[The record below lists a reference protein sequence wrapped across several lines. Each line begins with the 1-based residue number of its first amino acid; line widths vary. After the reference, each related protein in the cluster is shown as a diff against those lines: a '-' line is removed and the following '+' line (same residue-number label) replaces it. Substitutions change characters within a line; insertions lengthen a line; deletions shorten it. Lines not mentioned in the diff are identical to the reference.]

1 MSGNELPSNMGKKI
15 ADALKKQSKTA
26 VKENTAD
33 VVEETKKV
41 SDDTFEE
48 EISQLHNDTTETD
61 IDTEAESFVKEPD
74 FSVAPELDEEEK
86 ESAYDDLD
94 MYDTPSLEVEQ
105 ESEDYAPIFK
115 MESGEISDN
124 PDFKLNIDTE
134 DDTEEF
140 EMPNNIN
147 VLKRLIAQLPT
158 GVSKQ
163 TGAQIIRQTIEALG
177 IPMKS
182 VLQDAQRVKECL
194 NSSIKDCSYTIQE
207 YKSNIRNLEKQS
219 LSYQRQLAK
228 LNDIIG
234 LFVYTDKK

>member
-1 MSGNELPSNMGKKI
+1 MSSNELPSNMGKKI
-15 ADALKKQSKTA
+15 ADALKKQNKAT
-26 VKENTAD
+26 VKESAVD
-33 VVEETKKV
+33 VVEDVQDSLET
-41 SDDTFEE
+41 DFEE
-48 EISQLHNDTTETD
+48 TISDLHS
-61 IDTEAESFVKEPD
+61 DTEYKEDSD
-74 FSVAPELDEEEK
+74 FDSVLDAGEEK
-86 ESAYDDLD
+86 ESSYDDLD
-94 MYDTPSLEVEQ
+94 LYDTPSVEIEQ

-219 LSYQRQLAK
+219 LSYQKQLAK

-234 LFVYTDKK
+234 FFVYTDKR

>member
-1 MSGNELPSNMGKKI
+1 MYEAPSNV
-15 ADALKKQSKTA
+15 D
-26 VKENTAD
+26 
-33 VVEETKKV
+33 
-41 SDDTFEE
+41 
-48 EISQLHNDTTETD
+48 
-61 IDTEAESFVKEPD
+61 
-74 FSVAPELDEEEK
+74 
-86 ESAYDDLD
+86 
-94 MYDTPSLEVEQ
+94 Q

-115 MESGEISDN
+115 MESGDISDN

-134 DDTEEF
+134 DDEEEF

-163 TGAQIIRQTIEALG
+163 TGAQIIRQTIEAFG

-194 NSSIKDCSYTIQE
+194 NSSIKDCNYTIQE

-219 LSYQRQLAK
+219 LSYQKQLAK

-234 LFVYTDKK
+234 LFVYTDKR

>member
-48 EISQLHNDTTETD
+48 EISRLHNDTTETD

-228 LNDIIG
+228 LNDIIW

>member
-1 MSGNELPSNMGKKI
+1 MSSNELPSNMGKKI
-15 ADALKKQSKTA
+15 ADALKKQNKT
-26 VKENTAD
+26 VKESAAD
-33 VVEETKKV
+33 VVENIQEVKDAEFESSV
-41 SDDTFEE
+41 SE
-48 EISQLHNDTTETD
+48 LHNDSSLYEEDSKISSFTTE
-61 IDTEAESFVKEPD
+61 ESLP
-74 FSVAPELDEEEK
+74 SGELEN
-86 ESAYDDLD
+86 SFGDLD
-94 MYDTPSLEVEQ
+94 LYEAPTGGVEQ

-115 MESGEISDN
+115 MESGDISDN

-134 DDTEEF
+134 DDEEEF

-194 NSSIKDCSYTIQE
+194 NSSIKDCTYTIQE

-219 LSYQRQLAK
+219 LSYQKQLAK

>member
-1 MSGNELPSNMGKKI
+1 MSSNELPSNMGKKI
-15 ADALKKQSKTA
+15 ADALKKQNKAIKESA
-26 VKENTAD
+26 VD
-33 VVEETKKV
+33 VVEDISEHSNLEETLSGLHDESGTYNKG
-41 SDDTFEE
+41 SDFDL
-48 EISQLHNDTTETD
+48 SDSLN
-61 IDTEAESFVKEPD
+61 ESG
-74 FSVAPELDEEEK
+74 
-86 ESAYDDLD
+86 ESSYDDLD
-94 MYDTPSLEVEQ
+94 LYDTPSVNINQ

-115 MESGEISDN
+115 MESGDISDN

-134 DDTEEF
+134 DETEEF

-219 LSYQRQLAK
+219 LSYQKQLAK

>member
-48 EISQLHNDTTETD
+48 EISRLHNDTIETD

>member
-26 VKENTAD
+26 VKESSAD
-33 VVEETKKV
+33 VVEEIKQTEV
-41 SDDTFEE
+41 TDGFEE
-48 EISQLHNDTTETD
+48 EISRLHNDTKETE
-61 IDTEAESFVKEPD
+61 IEAEDFVKEPD
-74 FSVAPELDEEEK
+74 FSVAPDLSEEDK

-182 VLQDAQRVKECL
+182 VL
-194 NSSIKDCSYTIQE
+194 
-207 YKSNIRNLEKQS
+207 
-219 LSYQRQLAK
+219 
-228 LNDIIG
+228 
-234 LFVYTDKK
+234 

>member
-1 MSGNELPSNMGKKI
+1 MSSNELPSNMGKKI
-15 ADALKKQSKTA
+15 ADALKKQNKT
-26 VKENTAD
+26 VKESAID
-33 VVEETKKV
+33 VVEEV
-41 SDDTFEE
+41 QE
-48 EISQLHNDTTETD
+48 
-61 IDTEAESFVKEPD
+61 VKEPD
-74 FSVAPELDEEEK
+74 FENSISDLHNENSLYEEETK
-86 ESAYDDLD
+86 DSSFAIDEDDSAVEASNSFDDLD
-94 MYDTPSLEVEQ
+94 LYEAPSNVDQ

-115 MESGEISDN
+115 MESGDISDN

-134 DDTEEF
+134 DDEEEF

-194 NSSIKDCSYTIQE
+194 NSSIKDCNYTIQE

-219 LSYQRQLAK
+219 LSYQKQLAK

-234 LFVYTDKK
+234 LFVYTDKR

>member
-1 MSGNELPSNMGKKI
+1 MSSNELPSNMGKKI
-15 ADALKKQSKTA
+15 ADALKKQNKT
-26 VKENTAD
+26 VKESAVD
-33 VVEETKKV
+33 VVEEV
-41 SDDTFEE
+41 
-48 EISQLHNDTTETD
+48 QET
-61 IDTEAESFVKEPD
+61 VKEPD
-74 FSVAPELDEEEK
+74 FENSVSELHNENSLYEEDTK
-86 ESAYDDLD
+86 GSDFSLNDDIHSNGVESSFDDLD
-94 MYDTPSLEVEQ
+94 LYEAPSNVDQ

-115 MESGEISDN
+115 MESGDISDN

-134 DDTEEF
+134 DDEEEF

-194 NSSIKDCSYTIQE
+194 NSSIKDCNYTIQE

-219 LSYQRQLAK
+219 LSYQKQFSK

-234 LFVYTDKK
+234 LFVYTDKR

>member
-1 MSGNELPSNMGKKI
+1 MSSNELPSNMGKKI
-15 ADALKKQSKTA
+15 ADALKKQNKT
-26 VKENTAD
+26 VKESAVD
-33 VVEETKKV
+33 VVEEV
-41 SDDTFEE
+41 
-48 EISQLHNDTTETD
+48 QET
-61 IDTEAESFVKEPD
+61 VKEPD
-74 FSVAPELDEEEK
+74 FENSVSELHDENSLYEEDAK
-86 ESAYDDLD
+86 GSDFSLNDDIHSNGVESSFDDLD
-94 MYDTPSLEVEQ
+94 LYEAPSNVDQ

-115 MESGEISDN
+115 MESGDISDN

-134 DDTEEF
+134 DDEEEF

-194 NSSIKDCSYTIQE
+194 NSSIKDCNYTIQE

-219 LSYQRQLAK
+219 LSYQKQLAK

-234 LFVYTDKK
+234 LFVYTDKR

>member
-1 MSGNELPSNMGKKI
+1 MSSNELPSNMGKKI
-15 ADALKKQSKTA
+15 ADALKKQNKT
-26 VKENTAD
+26 VKESAVD
-33 VVEETKKV
+33 VVEDIGGHSGLEETLNGLHDESGIYDKD
-41 SDDTFEE
+41 SDFN
-48 EISQLHNDTTETD
+48 LTD
-61 IDTEAESFVKEPD
+61 SLNES
-74 FSVAPELDEEEK
+74 S
-86 ESAYDDLD
+86 ESSYDDLD
-94 MYDTPSLEVEQ
+94 LYDTPSVNINQ

-115 MESGEISDN
+115 MESGDISDN

-134 DDTEEF
+134 DEMEEF

-219 LSYQRQLAK
+219 LSYQKQLAK

>member
-1 MSGNELPSNMGKKI
+1 MSSNELPSNMGKKI
-15 ADALKKQSKTA
+15 ADALKKQNKT
-26 VKENTAD
+26 VKESAVD
-33 VVEETKKV
+33 VVEEV
-41 SDDTFEE
+41 
-48 EISQLHNDTTETD
+48 QET
-61 IDTEAESFVKEPD
+61 VKEPD
-74 FSVAPELDEEEK
+74 FENSVSELHDDNSLYEEDAK
-86 ESAYDDLD
+86 GSDFSLNDDIHSNGVESSFDDLD
-94 MYDTPSLEVEQ
+94 LYEAPSNVDQ

-115 MESGEISDN
+115 MESGDISDN

-134 DDTEEF
+134 DDEEEF

-194 NSSIKDCSYTIQE
+194 NSSIKDCNYTIQE

-219 LSYQRQLAK
+219 LSYQKQLAK

-234 LFVYTDKK
+234 LFVYTDKR

>member
-1 MSGNELPSNMGKKI
+1 MSSNELPSNMGKKI
-15 ADALKKQSKTA
+15 ADALKKQNKA
-26 VKENTAD
+26 VKEASVD
-33 VVEETKKV
+33 VVEEVQDHTDDFEDV
-41 SDDTFEE
+41 ISDLHSDTHEYK
-48 EISQLHNDTTETD
+48 TD
-61 IDTEAESFVKEPD
+61 IDSIIESDDVKESP
-74 FSVAPELDEEEK
+74 
-86 ESAYDDLD
+86 YDDLD
-94 MYDTPSLEVEQ
+94 LYDTPSVNVEQ

-219 LSYQRQLAK
+219 LSYQKQLAK

-234 LFVYTDKK
+234 LFVYTDKR

>member
-1 MSGNELPSNMGKKI
+1 MSSNELPSNMGKKI
-15 ADALKKQSKTA
+15 ADALKKQNKT
-26 VKENTAD
+26 VKESAVD
-33 VVEETKKV
+33 VVEEV
-41 SDDTFEE
+41 
-48 EISQLHNDTTETD
+48 QET
-61 IDTEAESFVKEPD
+61 VKEPD
-74 FSVAPELDEEEK
+74 FENSVSELHNENSLYEEDAK
-86 ESAYDDLD
+86 GSDFSLNDDIHSNGVESSFDDLD
-94 MYDTPSLEVEQ
+94 LYEAPSNVDQ

-115 MESGEISDN
+115 MESGDISDN

-134 DDTEEF
+134 DDEEEF

-194 NSSIKDCSYTIQE
+194 NSSIKDCNYTIQE

-219 LSYQRQLAK
+219 LSYQKQLAK

-234 LFVYTDKK
+234 LFVYTDKR

>member
-1 MSGNELPSNMGKKI
+1 MCRKNYIEIKNFLFIIKLNTINNKGNKTMSGNELPSNMGKKI

-48 EISQLHNDTTETD
+48 EISRLHNDTTETD

-105 ESEDYAPIFK
+105 
-115 MESGEISDN
+115 
-124 PDFKLNIDTE
+124 
-134 DDTEEF
+134 
-140 EMPNNIN
+140 
-147 VLKRLIAQLPT
+147 
-158 GVSKQ
+158 
-163 TGAQIIRQTIEALG
+163 
-177 IPMKS
+177 
-182 VLQDAQRVKECL
+182 
-194 NSSIKDCSYTIQE
+194 
-207 YKSNIRNLEKQS
+207 
-219 LSYQRQLAK
+219 
-228 LNDIIG
+228 
-234 LFVYTDKK
+234 

>member
-1 MSGNELPSNMGKKI
+1 MSSNELPSNMGKKI
-15 ADALKKQSKTA
+15 ADALKKQNKA
-26 VKENTAD
+26 VKEASVD
-33 VVEETKKV
+33 VVEEVQDHTDDFEDV
-41 SDDTFEE
+41 ISDLHSDTHEYK
-48 EISQLHNDTTETD
+48 TD
-61 IDTEAESFVKEPD
+61 IDSIIESDDVKESP
-74 FSVAPELDEEEK
+74 
-86 ESAYDDLD
+86 YDDLD
-94 MYDTPSLEVEQ
+94 LYDTPSVNIEQ

-219 LSYQRQLAK
+219 LSYQKQLAK

-234 LFVYTDKK
+234 LFVYTDKR

>member
-1 MSGNELPSNMGKKI
+1 MSSNELPSNMGKKI
-15 ADALKKQSKTA
+15 ADALKKQNKT
-26 VKENTAD
+26 
-33 VVEETKKV
+33 VVEESVDIVEEQEDLVET
-41 SDDTFEE
+41 SEFEQISELNNEIEEYENTDLDSFLESNESEE
-48 EISQLHNDTTETD
+48 ES
-61 IDTEAESFVKEPD
+61 
-74 FSVAPELDEEEK
+74 
-86 ESAYDDLD
+86 YDDLE
-94 MYDTPSLEVEQ
+94 MYETTALGLEQ
-105 ESEDYAPIFK
+105 DSEDYAPVFK
-115 MESGEISDN
+115 METGEISDN

-134 DDTEEF
+134 DDAEEF

-194 NSSIKDCSYTIQE
+194 NSSIKDCNYTIQE
-207 YKSNIRNLEKQS
+207 YKSNIKNLEKQS
-219 LSYQRQLAK
+219 LSYQKQLAK

-234 LFVYTDKK
+234 LFVYTDKR

>member
-1 MSGNELPSNMGKKI
+1 MSSNELPSNMGKKI
-15 ADALKKQSKTA
+15 ADALKKQNKTTVKDSA
-26 VKENTAD
+26 VD
-33 VVEETKKV
+33 VVEEVQDSSEIDFEEAV
-41 SDDTFEE
+41 SD
-48 EISQLHNDTTETD
+48 LHNDTEYKED
-61 IDTEAESFVKEPD
+61 SDFDSVIDA
-74 FSVAPELDEEEK
+74 EEEK
-86 ESAYDDLD
+86 ESSYDDLD
-94 MYDTPSLEVEQ
+94 LYDTPSVEIEQ

-219 LSYQRQLAK
+219 LSYQKQLAK

-234 LFVYTDKK
+234 LFVYTDKR

>member
-15 ADALKKQSKTA
+15 ADALKKQSK
-26 VKENTAD
+26 VKESAVD
-33 VVEETKKV
+33 VVDTEDV
-41 SDDTFEE
+41 SKESGLENTIQD
-48 EISQLHNDTTETD
+48 LHNDMNEYSDTD
-61 IDTEAESFVKEPD
+61 LGSVTEAG
-74 FSVAPELDEEEK
+74 

-94 MYDTPSLEVEQ
+94 MYDTPSLDIEPD
-105 ESEDYAPIFK
+105 SEDYAPIFK
-115 MESGEISDN
+115 MESGDISDN
-124 PDFKLNIDTE
+124 PDFKLDIDND
-134 DDTEEF
+134 DDTEEY

-147 VLKRLIAQLPT
+147 VLKRLIAQLPN

-182 VLQDAQRVKECL
+182 VLQDAQRVRECL
-194 NSSIKDCSYTIQE
+194 NSSIKDCGYTIQE

-219 LSYQRQLAK
+219 ASYQKQLAK

-234 LFVYTDKK
+234 LFVYTEK

>member
-1 MSGNELPSNMGKKI
+1 MSSNELPSNMGRKI
-15 ADALKKQSKTA
+15 ADALKKQ
-26 VKENTAD
+26 N
-33 VVEETKKV
+33 KV
-41 SDDTFEE
+41 
-48 EISQLHNDTTETD
+48 
-61 IDTEAESFVKEPD
+61 
-74 FSVAPELDEEEK
+74 K
-86 ESAYDDLD
+86 ESAVDAVDTEEVSKDFELDDVIQDLHSENEEYQKQDFESAINLDESSYDDLD
-94 MYDTPSLEVEQ
+94 MYDTPSLDVEPD
-105 ESEDYAPIFK
+105 SEDYAPIFK

-124 PDFKLNIDTE
+124 PDFKLDIDND

-147 VLKRLIAQLPT
+147 VLKRLIAQLPN

-194 NSSIKDCSYTIQE
+194 NSSIKDCGYTIQE

-219 LSYQRQLAK
+219 ASYQKQLSK

-234 LFVYTDKK
+234 LFVYTEK